1 MSDPSPLELKRIL
14 QSRGFEIYRTTQHEL
29 VLADRVRDN
38 LLMDSGV
45 AVKLS
50 PALAVR
56 LVVRA
61 EAMQFPG
68 ERAEE
73 LLSRARELGRAAL
86 EYREVDTRVV
96 PIRDPGDATRTLD
109 TWYEVWMERPVQDL
123 EDLFSELR
131 RALSIERSAAPVAS
145 ATP

>member
-1 MSDPSPLELKRIL
+1 MPAPSPIELKRIL
-14 QSRGFEIYRTTQHEL
+14 QSRGFEIYRTTPDEV

-56 LVVRA
+56 VVVRA
-61 EAMQFPG
+61 EGLEFPG
-68 ERAEE
+68 ERADE
-73 LLSRARELGRAAL
+73 LFSRARQLAERAL

-96 PIRDPGDATRTLD
+96 PIRDPGDPARTLD
-109 TWYEVWMERPVQDL
+109 TWYEVWLERPVLDL
-123 EDLFSELR
+123 EELCSELR
-131 RALSIERSAAPVAS
+131 RALSLERTAS
-145 ATP
+145 AGAR